1 MPSYLLIDV
10 GGGRDEIEADS
21 DELARAQAQEILHGA
36 AADHFACENNRQS
49 TIWLDCDVVRKPTAE
64 EDSEEWDEQLNA
76 GFVCALAID
85 VDPPKPSRPPGLG
98 AGPQSS
104 DQHPHDRTAD
114 GDH

>member
-21 DELARAQAQEILHGA
+21 DEHARAQAQEILHGA
-36 AADHFACENNRQS
+36 AADYFACGDNHRS

-76 GFVCALAID
+76 GFVCSLAID
-85 VDPPKPSRPPGLG
+85 VDPPKPSCPP
-98 AGPQSS
+98 ASAQAPQLS
-104 DQHPHDRTAD
+104 DRHATGKDS
-114 GDH
+114 